1 MCDFSSIVH
10 GTACPGTRDMSRS
23 SGLACNGTRCWLPPF
38 RCGARR
44 GASVGRRSDCLDR
57 SMPKQQV
64 EGRPTHRH
72 SVPRTPHACFTS
84 HVSHTGSVAWL
95 SAGTVLRALGPG
107 RRRPGDVM
115 RDKSGQQ
122 RLGRVDRPHTR
133 WVSQSRPTMISE
145 VDVCSICLT
154 RSFATNKEGGG
165 SAQHEHGDVRRH
177 GNMALPY
184 AYTPREN
191 AKMAV
196 LHCFGPA
203 HELDGQQHLDVF
215 RRGRACTVPCLGVLE
230 ITSSG

>member
-1 MCDFSSIVH
+1 
-10 GTACPGTRDMSRS
+10 MSRS
-23 SGLACNGTRCWLPPF
+23 IHAQTTSRGQADTQAQRPSHAACVLHQSRL
-38 RCGARR
+38 
-44 GASVGRRSDCLDR
+44 
-57 SMPKQQV
+57 
-64 EGRPTHRH
+64 
-72 SVPRTPHACFTS
+72 
-84 HVSHTGSVAWL
+84 SHTGPLHGSPPAL
-95 SAGTVLRALGPG
+95 SSGLWDRGEGGRVTSCVTRA
-107 RRRPGDVM
+107 DS
-115 RDKSGQQ
+115 K
-122 RLGRVDRPHTR
+122 RLGRVDRPHT